1 MIDPNWSISERGAF
15 NIDTRTAAVHRG
27 YPSPQGC
34 VAPCLLVACLLL
46 SLRNQGPLP
55 LVLTELPV
63 HTQPLPWE
71 PGLGSSVHTVPRD
84 SFSRRQ
90 ALLSESA
97 QGPGPPDTQL
107 SSFLIGRG
115 LSKRPK
121 LQDIPSVKT
130 DTPHL
135 TMGH

>member
-1 MIDPNWSISERGAF
+1 M
-15 NIDTRTAAVHRG
+15 HRG
-27 YPSPQGC
+27 YPSLQGH

-46 SLRNQGPLP
+46 FLRNQGPLP

-63 HTQPLPWE
+63 HTQPLHWE
-71 PGLGSSVHTVPRD
+71 PGLGSSVHAVPRD
-84 SFSRRQ
+84 RFCRRQ

-107 SSFLIGRG
+107 SSFLFGRG
-115 LSKRPK
+115 LSKRQK

-135 TMGH
+135 SVGH